1 MTILTCST
9 TKPPKLQVESTNQV
23 VVPSIVIFAV
33 SSHRVLTQVE
43 KIYK

>member
-1 MTILTCST
+1 MMILTCST
-9 TKPPKLQVESTNQV
+9 TKPTKLQVESTNQ